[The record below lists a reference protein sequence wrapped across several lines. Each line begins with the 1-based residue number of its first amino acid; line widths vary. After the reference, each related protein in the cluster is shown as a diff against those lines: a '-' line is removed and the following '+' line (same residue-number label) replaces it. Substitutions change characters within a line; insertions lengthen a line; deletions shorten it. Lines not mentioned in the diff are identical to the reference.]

1 MIKLDMCWGKN
12 YKLYGDTFHLMF
24 LIKRIL
30 VVIVN
35 LIKLGISLGES
46 ETETGVSSIVL
57 FLEG

>member
-1 MIKLDMCWGKN
+1 MCWGKN

>member
-1 MIKLDMCWGKN
+1 M
-12 YKLYGDTFHLMF
+12 
-24 LIKRIL
+24 
-30 VVIVN
+30 VIVN